1 MFSIRVQSK
10 SFIVSCPEAAREL
23 RKAHVAGACGH
34 RAAKRRAI
42 NRALILDKRFR
53 EQEAAEAAREELEAF
68 GRDLASSGP
77 FPGFT
82 VGGWS
87 C

>member
-23 RKAHVAGACGH
+23 RKAHLAGACGH

-42 NRALILDKRFR
+42 NRALVLDRRYR
-53 EQEAAEAAREELEAF
+53 EQEAAQAARDELEAF
-68 GRDLASSGP
+68 GRELSLSGGL
-77 FPGFT
+77 PGL
-82 VGGWS
+82 GWS